1 MMERTQPIR
10 ETHRVQRSLA
20 GVLFLVAAVLIGIA
34 VGTWWLDRVVFTPD
48 ATRGRTEAIL
58 DDPDI
63 RAEIVAVVTAGTTN
77 VVERPPDDLA
87 PFVDQ
92 IVGSRPGAAVMAD
105 IVADAH
111 ARVIGDQDDL
121 VVITGEQLVQIVRD
135 ERAVSVE
142 RVTLPVPRVGTLD
155 ALATVVS
162 WVPIILGAAGLV
174 LILLGLLTR
183 PEGRDIRRGI
193 GELAVSIAISV
204 AVFGLLVP
212 IFLVPSIDDSA
223 WTQLAPRLA
232 SRSST
237 IVLVGTGVLAAI
249 GLALILSSLNT
260 GKRKQWSTPVSMGR
274 YRDERSWS

>member
-1 MMERTQPIR
+1 MVERTHAMS

-20 GVLFLVAAVLIGIA
+20 GVLFGVAAVVIGIA

-63 RAEIVAVVTAGTTN
+63 RAEIVAVVTAGTTA
-77 VVERPPDDLA
+77 VVERPPEELG

-92 IVGSRPGAAVMAD
+92 IVASRPGATVMAD
-105 IVADAH
+105 IVAEAH
-111 ARVIGDQDDL
+111 ARVIGDRDDL

-135 ERAVSVE
+135 ERAMAIE
-142 RVTLPVPRVGTLD
+142 RLTLPVPRVGTLD
-155 ALATVVS
+155 ALSTIVS
-162 WVPIILGAAGLV
+162 WAPLVLGALGLV

-183 PEGRDIRRGI
+183 PERRDIRRGL
-193 GELAVSIAISV
+193 GELAVSIGVSV
-204 AVFGLLVP
+204 IVFGLLVP
-212 IFLVPSIDDSA
+212 VFLVPSIDDSA

-232 SRSST
+232 SRSAT
-237 IVLVGTGVLAAI
+237 IVVVGSGVLAAI
-249 GLALILSSLNT
+249 GLVLILTSLNT